1 MANPSAVNPDQ
12 EPERAA
18 FLVRHAVAH
27 ASLRVSSVFPGLSAS
42 PSYMRISAPPH
53 SPSKI
58 LVQKVPAGA
67 NLPIGHDVQ
76 VPCVPTEYLP
86 SGHDLQ
92 VVWPLLPW

>member
-1 MANPSAVNPDQ
+1 
-12 EPERAA
+12 
-18 FLVRHAVAH
+18 
-27 ASLRVSSVFPGLSAS
+27 
-42 PSYMRISAPPH
+42 MRISAPPH

-67 NLPIGHDVQ
+67 NLPIGHDVHAD
-76 VPCVPTEYLP
+76 CVPNEYLP